1 MAKFPMRGLL
11 IALAIVGFI
20 VFIASQNNLRQSST
34 NETLSVLLRDASDS
48 YLSKVEVN
56 GTKVIATR
64 KGDIPTRYVAFTPN
78 PLSTDE
84 IQRIFVDKGIEVDVR
99 HSFNWSALLF
109 TLLPILLLIGFLWYL
124 TRGMRSGNDG
134 AMQFGKSKAR
144 MVSEEE
150 SNTFFKDVA
159 GCEEA
164 KDDLVE
170 VVEFLKNPEKFKNLG
185 ARIPHGVLMVGPPGS
200 GKTYLAKAVA
210 GEAQVPFFSI
220 SGSDFVE
227 MFVGVGA
234 ARVRDLFEVAKKN
247 APCIVFIDEIDAVG
261 RRRGISVNGGNDER
275 EQTLN
280 ALLVEMDGFETEHDI
295 IIMAATN
302 RPDVLDPALM
312 RPGRFDRQ
320 ITVDAP
326 DVKGREAILKIH
338 SVDKPLDE
346 AVNLKQVAKRTPGF
360 VGADLE
366 NLLNE
371 AALVAAR
378 HGQDKILPADLEEAA
393 DRVVMGPARRSRVIS
408 PHERK
413 LTAYHEA
420 GHALAAHLLEY
431 ADPVHKITIVPRG
444 NAGGYVMNFPDQ
456 DRMYSTA
463 KMLLDSIA
471 VALAG
476 RAAEEIIFGD
486 VSTGASNDFQQ
497 ATRTARMMVTR
508 WGMSDRVG
516 KIALSEGSNSYLGDY
531 ETGQSYSDETAQQID
546 EEIKRII
553 DEQYQ
558 RILDLLNKERDLFER
573 IVSALL
579 EFETLHVE
587 DFDKLMRGEE
597 LDLHHEPVEPPQVK
611 EEAPKEDLDDDEDAS
626 GSIFP
631 PNMIPKH
638 G

>member
-11 IALAIVGFI
+11 IALAVVGFI

-34 NETLSVLLRDASDS
+34 TQTLSVLLRDAKAGD
-48 YLSKVEVN
+48 LARVEVN
-56 GTKVIATR
+56 GVKVTATR
-64 KGDIPTRYVAFTPN
+64 VGDIPVRYVAFTAE
-78 PLSTDE
+78 PLSTTE
-84 IQRIFVDKGIEVDVR
+84 IETLFENNGVETNVK
-99 HSFNWSALLF
+99 HSFNWSALMF

-170 VVEFLKNPEKFKNLG
+170 VVEFLKNPDKFKNLG

-234 ARVRDLFEVAKKN
+234 ARVRDLFDVAKKN

-302 RPDVLDPALM
+302 RHDVLDPALL

-320 ITVDAP
+320 VTVDAP
-326 DVKGREAILKIH
+326 DVKGREAILQIH
-338 SVDKPLDE
+338 SVDKQLDE
-346 AVNLKQVAKRTPGF
+346 TVDLKQVAKRTPGF

-378 HGQDKILPADLEEAA
+378 QGQDKIFPTDLEEAA

-408 PHERK
+408 LHERK

-420 GHALAAHLLEY
+420 GHALAAHLLEH

-444 NAGGYVMNFPDQ
+444 RAGGYVMNFPDH

-573 IVSALL
+573 IVVALL
-579 EFETLHVE
+579 EFETLHAE

-597 LDLHHEPVEPPQVK
+597 LDLYNEPVKPPPAK
-611 EEAPKEDLDDDEDAS
+611 EEVPKEIDDDEDTS
-626 GSIFP
+626 GSLFP
-631 PNMIPKH
+631 PSMVPKPS
-638 G
+638 

>member
-11 IALAIVGFI
+11 IALAVVGFI
-20 VFIASQNNLRQSST
+20 VFIASQNNLRQTASNQTLNVLLNDAGRGALSRVEINGSKITATKRGDIPERYIAFTADALST
-34 NETLSVLLRDASDS
+34 NEIN
-48 YLSKVEVN
+48 EFF
-56 GTKVIATR
+56 IANN
-64 KGDIPTRYVAFTPN
+64 V
-78 PLSTDE
+78 
-84 IQRIFVDKGIEVDVR
+84 EVDVR

-150 SNTFFKDVA
+150 TNTFFKDVA

-326 DVKGREAILKIH
+326 DVKGREAILRIH
-338 SVDKPLDE
+338 AVDKPLDQS
-346 AVNLKQVAKRTPGF
+346 VDLKQVAKRTPGF

-378 HGQDKILPADLEEAA
+378 QSQSTIMPVDLEEAA

-420 GHALAAHLLEY
+420 GHALAAHLLEH

-444 NAGGYVMNFPDQ
+444 RAGGYVMNFPDT

-573 IVSALL
+573 IVAALL
-579 EFETLHVE
+579 EFETLHAE
-587 DFDKLMRGEE
+587 DFDKLMCGEE
-597 LDLHHEPVEPPQVK
+597 LDLPNEPVVVPEVK
-611 EEAPKEDLDDDEDAS
+611 EEPKQEIDDDEDAS

-631 PNMIPKH
+631 PNMIPKP